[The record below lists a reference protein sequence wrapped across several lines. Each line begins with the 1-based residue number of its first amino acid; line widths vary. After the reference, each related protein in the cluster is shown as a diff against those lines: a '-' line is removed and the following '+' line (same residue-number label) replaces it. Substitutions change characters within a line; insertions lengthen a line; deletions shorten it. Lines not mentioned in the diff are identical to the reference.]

1 MVDDHRNFRKYITHR
16 LEQILRAEN
25 AYASFKS
32 KWSTRFDRKVDT
44 FQLLARLIYYLSQVQ
59 LFVESF
65 AVIVHCE
72 NQIFSKLLFITVYVV
87 PYVEKDLVNSTLSFF
102 IRCRPELEDLSSED
116 EAVAT
121 DLDMHA
127 LILSSSTD
135 THSPEEPLK
144 TAEEVLREIDDI
156 MQV

>member
-1 MVDDHRNFRKYITHR
+1 MKTKFSQTTACRRSTSLPRIDAGVRKF
-16 LEQILRAEN
+16 N
-25 AYASFKS
+25 AFV
-32 KWSTRFDRKVDT
+32 F
-44 FQLLARLIYYLSQVQ
+44 FAR
-59 LFVESF
+59 
-65 AVIVHCE
+65 
-72 NQIFSKLLFITVYVV
+72 
-87 PYVEKDLVNSTLSFF
+87 
-102 IRCRPELEDLSSED
+102 RPELEDLSSED

>member
-1 MVDDHRNFRKYITHR
+1 M
-16 LEQILRAEN
+16 QIR
-25 AYASFKS
+25 SFH
-32 KWSTRFDRKVDT
+32 
-44 FQLLARLIYYLSQVQ
+44 
-59 LFVESF
+59 FV
-65 AVIVHCE
+65 C
-72 NQIFSKLLFITVYVV
+72 Y
-87 PYVEKDLVNSTLSFF
+87 
-102 IRCRPELEDLSSED
+102 RPELEDLSSED

-156 MQV
+156 MQVNIQFLQEVNSQGKREKHLFCVGKSVDGKISGFRWVFIG